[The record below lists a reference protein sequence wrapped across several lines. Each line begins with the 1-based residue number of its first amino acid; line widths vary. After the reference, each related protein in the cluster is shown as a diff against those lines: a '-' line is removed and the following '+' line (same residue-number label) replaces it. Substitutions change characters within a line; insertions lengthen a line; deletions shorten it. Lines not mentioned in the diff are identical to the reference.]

1 MDFSWLG
8 SPEFIGGAVGLGA
21 IGDISTNIFNYNQ
34 QKTAFDYQKTLNER
48 IMEREDTALQRR
60 MEDAKKAGVNPYAVV
75 GQSAGSGGS
84 VSVPNA
90 PQMKSGGTIDAMRT
104 ALEAYSTVSEV
115 QKRKQ
120 EVLNLQQDNEN
131 KYKEGLILDADL
143 AGKLNTNKILGYNAD
158 NAFMDLQ
165 RNIAGFNFDFNA
177 YYDYKDGKIINT
189 NPFASVLVN
198 PNKLL
203 TPYGLNKRYDWEGK
217 QLKNVAQEQQNN
229 AFWDLFDLDVGR
241 KSMEL
246 AFYPQM
252 AYTQHLV
259 DKATILKDIETMQE
273 IASRTQATRTKEQL
287 DRKELDWYDTNNA
300 IDAGTGI
307 LNYLLSL
314 LKFTM
319 GNSK

>member
-8 SPEFIGGAVGLGA
+8 SPEFIGAGVGLGA
-21 IGDISTNIFNYNQ
+21 IGDIATNIFNYKQ
-34 QKTAFDYQKTLNER
+34 QQTAFDYQKTLNER

-75 GQSAGSGGS
+75 GQSAGAGGS
-84 VSVPNA
+84 VSAPNA

-104 ALEAYSTVSEV
+104 ALAAYSTVSEV

-120 EVLNLQQDNEN
+120 EVMNLEIEN
-131 KYKEGLILDADL
+131 QNKQKEGLILDADL

-165 RNIAGFNFDFNA
+165 RNIAGFNFDFGA
-177 YYDYKDGKIINT
+177 YYDYKDGK
-189 NPFASVLVN
+189 LR
-198 PNKLL
+198 NKNDQVDLTYGTHL
-203 TPYGLNKRYDWEGK
+203 EWTPYGLGK
-217 QLKNVAQEQQNN
+217 MRDNEYKLLRNIAKSNENN
-229 AFWDLFDLDVGR
+229 AFWDLYGLDVGR

-273 IASRTQATRTKEQL
+273 IAARTQATRTKEEL
-287 DRKELDWYDTNNA
+287 DRKELEWYDTNNA

-319 GNSK
+319 GNAK